1 MRQKSPREQA
11 QVASPHFLSA
21 SRTGVE
27 LRPVRIGCSRPLAVP
42 RIGDAPDQAIDLQL
56 THRVTRPHR
65 RRSDLLVKLKA
76 VSLNPVDVRVRQSAA
91 RTGQAGRTLE
101 RDTAGLVEAVGADV
115 TSFKPR
121 R

>member
-1 MRQKSPREQA
+1 
-11 QVASPHFLSA
+11 
-21 SRTGVE
+21 
-27 LRPVRIGCSRPLAVP
+27 
-42 RIGDAPDQAIDLQL
+42 
-56 THRVTRPHR
+56 
-65 RRSDLLVKLKA
+65 LVKLKA